1 MASYLSTKR
10 SDREIY
16 LSLANRPRKQNATSQ
31 YRGVSRT
38 TNPNRPFRAALKH
51 KGQNHYL
58 GSYETER
65 EAAKAYNEAALRII
79 GEYAVLNDLSDDT
92 DR

>member
-1 MASYLSTKR
+1 MSGYLFKNR

-16 LSLANRPRKQNATSQ
+16 LSLANRPRKRDATSQ
-31 YRGVSRT
+31 YRGVSKT

-51 KGQNHYL
+51 KGQHHYL

-65 EAAKAYNEAALRII
+65 EAAEAYNKAALRIV
-79 GEYAVLNDLSDDT
+79 GEYAVLNDLSEAT

>member
-1 MASYLSTKR
+1 MASYLSNKR

-16 LSLANRPRKQNATSQ
+16 LSLANRPRKRDATSQ
-31 YRGVSRT
+31 YRGVSKT

-51 KGQNHYL
+51 KGQHHYL

-65 EAAKAYNEAALRII
+65 EAAEAYNKAALRIV
-79 GEYAVLNDLSDDT
+79 GEYAVLNDLSEAT

>member
-1 MASYLSTKR
+1 MASYLSNKR

-16 LSLANRPRKQNATSQ
+16 LSLANRPRKHNATSQ
-31 YRGVSRT
+31 YRGVSKT

-51 KGQNHYL
+51 KGQHHYL

-65 EAAKAYNEAALRII
+65 EAAEAYNKAALRIV
-79 GEYAVLNDLSDDT
+79 GEYAVLNDLSEAA